1 MIVFLLK
8 GFVPELGRNLKAL
21 RCVNYR
27 LTEIKA
33 YATKKG
39 TFQSWHAFYYAD
51 NKFHGER

>member
-1 MIVFLLK
+1 MVVFLLK

-27 LTEIKA
+27 LTEIEA

-39 TFQSWHAFYYAD
+39 TFQSQHAFYYAD